1 MDRGAEGES
10 TVKIFGRCFRA
21 LPLVALCASLGSAPA
36 LMAAQTSEFN
46 DVPSEFKPV
55 LAEKDFTKRVEMIP
69 MRDGVKLYTEIF
81 IPKGAENAP
90 ILMNRT
96 PYNISARTERQK
108 SPLMLGTLPLSDE
121 LVVKEGYIR
130 VYQDSRG
137 KYKSEGNYVLTMP
150 VRGPL
155 NPTETDHSTDAW
167 DTIEWLVNNIPESN
181 GRVAMIGS
189 SYEGFTT
196 AMALLEPHPALKA
209 AVPQGPLMDAWMGD
223 DWFHYGAFR
232 NLMLGFTLMQTGQ
245 RGAGSVTHSE
255 ILDRYEEFL
264 RAGSTGD
271 YIRATGLDQLPWVQR
286 LLQHP
291 AYDAYWQGQAVD
303 RLVAANPS
311 NVPTLWTQGLWD
323 QEDMWGANHAW
334 QRLKAAGHMANNW
347 LVLGPWNHVQ
357 VNRVGE
363 SLGPMNWH
371 EDTARHYRRE
381 ILMPFLNHYLKDGPA
396 PDLAR
401 VTVYNTGEKQWEEFS
416 DWPQSCERGCAEQS
430 RPLYLG
436 EDFSLSFDKPTASRG
451 GDSYTSDPAK
461 PVPFLPRPVL
471 DPFGDF
477 AGTGA
482 LGNTYEPWSKWL
494 VWDQRF
500 VDGRPDVLT
509 YESEVLTEPVHVQGI
524 PIADIRAMT
533 TGTDGDFVVKLIDVY
548 PAMDPISIENSGYQ
562 LPIAMDIFR
571 GRYRESFEHPT
582 AIPAN
587 KAQQYR
593 FELPNVNHVFQP
605 GHRIMVQIQSTLFP
619 LYDRNPQKFVPN
631 IFNAKPGDYQQAEIT
646 ILRSKAQPSAIVLPV
661 VSAEN

>member
-1 MDRGAEGES
+1 
-10 TVKIFGRCFRA
+10 VKVTRFSSLMLSVFVLA
-21 LPLVALCASLGSAPA
+21 LGASLSTASIADPVA
-36 LMAAQTSEFN
+36 EFN
-46 DVPSEFKPV
+46 DVPAEFKTV

-81 IPKGAENAP
+81 IPKGAKNAP

-96 PYNISARTERQK
+96 PYNIAGRTQRNNTA
-108 SPLMLGTLPLSDE
+108 SMLGTLPLSDE
-121 LVVKEGYIR
+121 LVVKAGYIR

-137 KYKSEGNYVLTMP
+137 KYGSEGNYVLTMP

-167 DTIEWLVNNIPESN
+167 DTIEWLVNNLTESN

-245 RGAGSVTHSE
+245 RGKGSVTHSE
-255 ILDRYEEFL
+255 IIDRYEEFL

-286 LLQHP
+286 LLEHP

-311 NVPTLWTQGLWD
+311 NVPTLWTQGLFD

-334 QRLKAAGHMANNW
+334 LGLKAAGHMENNW
-347 LVLGPWNHVQ
+347 LVLGPWNHIQ

-363 SLGPMNWH
+363 SLGPMAWS
-371 EDTARHYRRE
+371 EDTALYYRRE

-401 VTVYNTGEKQWEEFS
+401 VTVYNTGEKQWEQFA
-416 DWPQSCERGCAEQS
+416 DWPLVCEQGCASEPQ
-430 RPLYLG
+430 PLYLSA
-436 EDFSLSFDKPTASRG
+436 DFGLSFDAPAESKG
-451 GDSYTSDPAK
+451 GDAYTSDPAR
-461 PVPFLPRPVL
+461 PVPFLPRPVM

-509 YESEVLTEPVHVQGI
+509 YESEVLTEAVHVQGI

-533 TGTDGDFVVKLIDVY
+533 SGTDGDFVVKLIDVY
-548 PAMDPISIENSGYQ
+548 PAMDPLRIENSGYQ

-571 GRYRESFEHPT
+571 GRYRESFEHPS

-587 KAQQYR
+587 KPQQYR
-593 FELPNVNHVFQP
+593 FDLPNVNHVFQP

-619 LYDRNPQKFVPN
+619 LYDRNPQTFVPN
-631 IFNAKPGDYQQAEIT
+631 IFNAKAEDYRKAEIT
-646 ILRSKAQPSAIVLPV
+646 ILRNKAQASAILLPV
-661 VSAEN
+661 VQGSVSIN

>member
-1 MDRGAEGES
+1 MKKYRPMA
-10 TVKIFGRCFRA
+10 CM
-21 LPLVALCASLGSAPA
+21 LPLFALAASLGLTTNCFAD
-36 LMAAQTSEFN
+36 QTAEFN
-46 DVPSEFKPV
+46 DVPAEFKPV
-55 LAEKDFTKRVEMIP
+55 VAEKDFIKRVEMIP

-81 IPKGAENAP
+81 VPKGAKNAP
-90 ILMNRT
+90 ILMNRS
-96 PYNISARTERQK
+96 PYNISARTERQN
-108 SPLMLGTLPLSDE
+108 SPTMLGTLPLSDE
-121 LVVKEGYIR
+121 LVVRAGYIR

-137 KYKSEGNYVLTMP
+137 KYGSEGNYVLTMP

-167 DTIEWLVNNIPESN
+167 DTIEWLVNNLPESN

-196 AMALLEPHPALKA
+196 AMALLDPHPALKA
-209 AVPQGPLMDAWMGD
+209 AVPQGPLLDAWMGD

-245 RGAGSVTHSE
+245 RGKGSVTHSE
-255 ILDRYEEFL
+255 ILDKYEEFL

-286 LLQHP
+286 TLEHP

-303 RLVAANPS
+303 RLLAANPS
-311 NVPTLWTQGLWD
+311 EVPTLWTQGMWD

-334 QRLKAAGHMANNW
+334 LGLKEAGHMDNNW
-347 LVLGPWNHVQ
+347 LVLGPWNHIQ
-357 VNRVGE
+357 VNRAGE
-363 SLGPMNWH
+363 SLGPMVWS
-371 EDTARHYRRE
+371 EDTALHYRRE
-381 ILMPFLNHYLKDGPA
+381 ILMPFLNHYLKDGPK
-396 PDLAR
+396 PGLAR
-401 VTVYNTGEKQWEEFS
+401 VTVYNSGLKQWEEFA
-416 DWPQSCERGCAEQS
+416 DWPEICEQGCRDQSK
-430 RPLYLG
+430 PLYLSA
-436 EDFSLSFDKPTASRG
+436 DFSLSFDAPAESEG
-451 GDSYTSDPAK
+451 GDTYISDPAK
-461 PVPFLPRPVL
+461 PVPFLPRPVV

-477 AGTGA
+477 AGSGA
-482 LGNTYEPWSKWL
+482 LGNAYEPWSKWL

-548 PAMDPISIENSGYQ
+548 PAMDPINLENSGYQ

-587 KAQQYR
+587 EPQQYR

-619 LYDRNPQKFVPN
+619 LYDRNPQTFVPN
-631 IFNAKPGDYQQAEIT
+631 IFNAKPEDYQKAEVT
-646 ILRSKAQPSAIVLPV
+646 ILRNEAQASAIILPV
-661 VSAEN
+661 VD

>member
-1 MDRGAEGES
+1 VRNSCTRTWAGLA
-10 TVKIFGRCFRA
+10 
-21 LPLVALCASLGSAPA
+21 LVAGLGLSTSCFADQASQGN
-36 LMAAQTSEFN
+36 AQFN
-46 DVPSEFKPV
+46 DVPAEFKAV
-55 LAEKDFTKRVEMIP
+55 VAEKDFIKRVEMIP

-81 IPKGAENAP
+81 IPKGAKDAP
-90 ILMNRT
+90 ILMNRS
-96 PYNISARTERQK
+96 PYNIAARTERQN
-108 SPLMLGTLPLSDE
+108 SPTLLGTLPLSDE
-121 LVVKEGYIR
+121 LVVKAGYIR

-137 KYKSEGNYVLTMP
+137 KYGSEGNYVLTMP

-155 NPTETDHSTDAW
+155 NPTETDHSTDAY
-167 DTIEWLVNNIPESN
+167 DTIEWLVNNLPESN

-245 RGAGSVTHSE
+245 RGKGSVTHSE
-255 ILDRYEEFL
+255 IIDKYEEFL

-271 YIRATGLDQLPWVQR
+271 YIRASGLDQLPWVQR
-286 LLQHP
+286 TLEHP

-303 RLVAANPS
+303 RLVAAKPS
-311 NVPTLWTQGLWD
+311 KVPTLWTQGMWD

-334 QRLKAAGHMANNW
+334 RGLKSAGHVANNW
-347 LVLGPWNHVQ
+347 LVLGPWNHIQ
-357 VNRVGE
+357 VNRGGE
-363 SLGPMNWH
+363 SLGPMKWS
-371 EDTARHYRRE
+371 EDTALYYRRE

-401 VTVYNTGEKQWEEFS
+401 VTVYNTGEKHWERFD
-416 DWPQSCERGCAEQS
+416 DWPTVCEQGCAGKPQ
-430 RPLYLG
+430 PLYLHAG
-436 EDFSLSFDKPTASRG
+436 FSLSFDAPGGSDG
-451 GDSYTSDPAK
+451 GDTYTSDPAK
-461 PVPFLPRPVL
+461 PVPFLPRPLV

-482 LGNTYEPWSKWL
+482 LGNSYDPWSKWL

-509 YESEVLTEPVHVQGI
+509 YESEVLTEAVHVQGI

-548 PAMDPISIENSGYQ
+548 PAMDPINLENSGYQ

-587 KAQQYR
+587 EAQQYR

-619 LYDRNPQKFVPN
+619 LYDRNPQTFVPN
-631 IFNAKPGDYQQAEIT
+631 IFYARADDYRKADIT
-646 ILRSKAQPSAIVLPV
+646 ILRNKAQASAIVLPV
-661 VSAEN
+661 VNPQP